1 MLQPY
6 GISIG
11 LKEHSNPVTP
21 KAYTPKS
28 PSGPLP
34 LDSGS
39 DTNTIKSKQ
48 RNKHLQAL
56 RTNTIKTNNEPLL
69 VFMFTGYGVCSLR
82 QRWKLLRKLSN
93 LHMLGGKAVDDWAQV
108 RNEEIGYMLR
118 AMHDCSKRGEAMV
131 VAVMLTYSMTNMI
144 GSESNEF
151 KDMVVEL
158 VTVAGYFNIGD
169 FIPFLAKLDLQGI
182 ERGMKQLHK
191 KFNLMR
197 CVAMF

>member
-21 KAYTPKS
+21 KAYTLKS

-158 VTVAGYFNIGD
+158 MTVAGYFNIGD